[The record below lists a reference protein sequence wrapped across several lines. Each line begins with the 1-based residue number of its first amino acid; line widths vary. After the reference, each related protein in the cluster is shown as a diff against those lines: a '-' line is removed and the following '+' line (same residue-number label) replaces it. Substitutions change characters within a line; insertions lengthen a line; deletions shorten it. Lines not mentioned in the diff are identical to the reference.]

1 MPCFLKEPAL
11 FKCHS
16 QIKEGDHLALNL
28 SQMFTTYEWVR
39 EGPEEGQED
48 KMSLY
53 PGRVLEHE
61 GQPDEEEGGQGDV
74 QLDYGHNGP
83 E

>member
-1 MPCFLKEPAL
+1 MAPNQEKPHTTPY
-11 FKCHS
+11 HS
-16 QIKEGDHLALNL
+16 LIYL
-28 SQMFTTYEWVR
+28 STYDWVKA
-39 EGPEEGQED
+39 GPEKRQED

-83 E
+83 EQ

>member
-1 MPCFLKEPAL
+1 MA
-11 FKCHS
+11 
-16 QIKEGDHLALNL
+16 
-28 SQMFTTYEWVR
+28 
-39 EGPEEGQED
+39 
-48 KMSLY
+48 LY

-83 E
+83 EQQGKALRNKVKQSLRSLNRNGTGT

>member
-1 MPCFLKEPAL
+1 
-11 FKCHS
+11 
-16 QIKEGDHLALNL
+16 
-28 SQMFTTYEWVR
+28 VR
-39 EGPEEGQED
+39 VGPEEGQEN
-48 KMSLY
+48 KMALY

-83 E
+83 EQEEKPLRNMVRNNLEAV